1 MLIGVIGNAVIS
13 RDRAAGREGYAARIA
28 LDTAQNAIVDEET
41 GVRGFAATRDR
52 VFLEPYVAAVQAVK
66 PVLASLGAQFTRE
79 RFIAAAPAVAD
90 LRQSYEDWSTR
101 VNEPIIHAPP
111 SATLSKTL
119 QLGKVYVDRMRLDIN
134 RANAVAQS
142 SIDRA
147 AEETQRAVST
157 SVSAIVLFTAL
168 VGVAAIWLEYRQR
181 TRLLTLQTELRDRN
195 AALERS
201 NASLQEFAYVA
212 SHDLQEPLRT
222 IVSFTQLL
230 QRRYGGKIDASA
242 DEFIA
247 FTVDAAQRMQ
257 TLINDILQLSRVTTQ
272 GKPLVATDLAAVVAR
287 ATTNLRETIAERSAV
302 IQADSLPMVMGDASQ
317 LTQLMQN
324 FIGNGIKYNRSEPP
338 VIRVSAEEVGTMWRV
353 AVADNGIGISPEY
366 HDKIFR
372 IFQRLH
378 SRSEFSGTGI
388 GLALAKNIVERHGG
402 TVSVASDEG
411 KGATFYFTLRKATIG
426 EEAPS

>member
-1 MLIGVIGNAVIS
+1 MIS
-13 RDRAAGREGYAARIA
+13 HDRAAGREGYSARIA
-28 LDTAQNAIVDEET
+28 LDTAQNAIIDEET
-41 GVRGFAATRDR
+41 GIRGFAATHDR
-52 VFLEPYVAAVQAVK
+52 VFLEPYFAAVQSAK
-66 PVLASLGAQFTRE
+66 PVFAKLHEEFSHE
-79 RFIAAAPAVAD
+79 RFAAAAPAIAD
-90 LRQSYEDWSTR
+90 LQQIYDEWSTR
-101 VNEPIIHAPP
+101 VNAPIIANPAA
-111 SATLSKTL
+111 ATLARTL
-119 QLGKVYVDRMRLDIN
+119 QLGKVYVDRMRGDIN
-134 RANAVAQS
+134 RANIVAQA

-147 AEETQRAVST
+147 AAETQNAVTT

-168 VGVAAIWLEYRQR
+168 VGITAIWLEYRQR
-181 TRLLTLQTELRDRN
+181 TRLLTLQTELREQN

-222 IVSFTQLL
+222 VVSFTQLL

-272 GKPLVATDLAAVVAR
+272 GKPLVATDLTAVVSRAR
-287 ATTNLRETIAERSAV
+287 TNLREMIAERSAEIDV
-302 IQADSLPMVMGDASQ
+302 ASLPMVMGDASQ

-338 VIRVSAEEVGTMWRV
+338 VIRVSAEEAGTMWRI

-411 KGATFYFTLRKATIG
+411 KGATFYFTLRRATLG